1 MKIKELEDKYML
13 EAQEL
18 IIAPRARLAVERGL
32 ISPTRLHEAYQKVT
46 RSLNKTYEAETI
58 RTRAERY
65 LHQLLRESTG
75 EDIKASMWIGNH
87 CVDLFIPRIGLAIE
101 VDGDIHDNEMKMR
114 KDELKEEFLA
124 KLGIMVWHINNNEI
138 RRRAVDIKNVLEHP
152 KTKEKD
158 INALLNT
165 IYVETIG
172 AHLDSDELS
181 LLIYYSDNVTNK
193 RRVA

>member
-152 KTKEKD
+152 KTKEK
-158 INALLNT
+158 IEIKTSAFQSRKKLRTTVNST
-165 IYVETIG
+165 
-172 AHLDSDELS
+172 
-181 LLIYYSDNVTNK
+181 
-193 RRVA
+193 